1 MKNLK
6 TSNNT
11 NKNNDHTEISL
22 GRVLPR
28 LEYTSDAPVKLV
40 FLVLY
45 ILGAIL
51 IWNTQADIA
60 ASTEK
65 IEYISPIAEFAAKN
79 IFVTYLIIAG
89 IAVTILILT
98 PIGMRSVQDRLKS
111 IGLVNHSE
119 AVPELK
125 GKHKDRNNPRI
136 SIWEFTS
143 QGIPLKVWK
152 DKQAAIETALDI
164 TIVKMK
170 NGSGKSRVLIHA
182 VPAVSDLPDII
193 KWNDKLLSQ
202 QSFVLK
208 LGESFTGPVT
218 VDLARVPH
226 ILLGGAT
233 GSGKSVLLK
242 LLLMQANKK
251 GANVCIADFKGG
263 VDFPPVWHKECRMCF
278 EEQATL
284 ELLTELTEELERRK
298 HLLKAAGL
306 PNIDHYNVA
315 TGENL
320 QRYIF
325 ACDELA
331 EMLDKTGLTKEQ
343 KEIVVKI
350 ESKLS
355 VIARQGRAFG
365 IHLILATQ
373 RPDSAILNG
382 QIKNNLNCRICGR
395 ADNVL
400 SMIILDKTD
409 AADQI
414 PEDAQ
419 GRFLLNDGTMFQAY
433 WFDDAVGI
441 AGPHP

>member
-1 MKNLK
+1 MKATK
-6 TSNNT
+6 TPK
-11 NKNNDHTEISL
+11 KNDTTKISL

-28 LEYTSDAPVKLV
+28 LDATSDAPVKLI
-40 FLVLY
+40 FLILY
-45 ILGAIL
+45 ILGAVL
-51 IWNTQADIA
+51 IWHTQADIA

-65 IEYISPIAEFAAKN
+65 IQYISPIAEFAARN
-79 IFVTYLIIAG
+79 IFATYLIVAG
-89 IAVTILILT
+89 IVVTILILT
-98 PIGMRSVQDRLKS
+98 PIGKRSVQKQLQT
-111 IGLVNHSE
+111 IGLVNHAE

-125 GKHKDRNNPRI
+125 SKRKDKQNPKI
-136 SIWEFTS
+136 TIWEFTS
-143 QGIPLKVWK
+143 QGIPLKAWK
-152 DKQAAIETALDI
+152 DKKEAIETALDI

-193 KWNDKLLSQ
+193 KWKDKYLSQ
-202 QSFVLK
+202 QSFVLN

-218 VDLARVPH
+218 MDLARVPH

-242 LLLMQANKK
+242 LLLLQANKK

-278 EEQATL
+278 EEQSTL
-284 ELLTELTEELERRK
+284 ELLTELAEELERRK
-298 HLLKAAGL
+298 RLLKAAGL
-306 PNIDHYNVA
+306 PNIDHYNAA
-315 TGENL
+315 TGDNL
-320 QRYIF
+320 KRYIF

-343 KEIVVKI
+343 KEIAVKI
-350 ESKLS
+350 ESRLS

-373 RPDSAILNG
+373 RPDSTILNG
-382 QIKNNLNCRICGR
+382 QIKNNINCRICGR

-400 SMIILDKTD
+400 SQIILDNTN

-419 GRFLLNDGTMFQAY
+419 GRFLLHDGTVFQAY
-433 WFDDAVGI
+433 WFDDTGGI
-441 AGPHP
+441 

>member
-1 MKNLK
+1 MKVPKK
-6 TSNNT
+6 TNT
-11 NKNNDHTEISL
+11 TKIGL
-22 GRVLPR
+22 GRILPR
-28 LEYTSDAPVKLV
+28 LDSTSDAPVKLI
-40 FLVLY
+40 FLILY
-45 ILGAIL
+45 ILGAVL

-65 IEYISPIAEFAAKN
+65 IEYISPIAAFAAKN
-79 IFVTYLIIAG
+79 IFVTYMIIAG
-89 IAVTILILT
+89 ITVTILILT
-98 PIGMRSVQDRLKS
+98 PIGRRSVQERLKS
-111 IGLVNHSE
+111 IGLVNHAE

-125 GKHKDRNNPRI
+125 SKRKDKQNPKI

-152 DKQAAIETALDI
+152 DKKEAIETVLDI

-170 NGSGKSRVLIHA
+170 NGPGKSRVLIHA
-182 VPAVSDLPDII
+182 VPAVSDLPDMIQW
-193 KWNDKLLSQ
+193 KDKYLSQ
-202 QSFVLK
+202 QSFVLN
-208 LGESFTGPVT
+208 LGESFTGPVS
-218 VDLARVPH
+218 VDLVRIPH

-233 GSGKSVLLK
+233 GSGKSILLK

-263 VDFPPVWHKECRMCF
+263 VDFPPVWHKKCRMCF
-278 EEQATL
+278 EEQSTL

-298 HLLKAAGL
+298 QLLKASGL
-306 PNIDHYNVA
+306 PNIDHHNAA
-315 TGENL
+315 TGDNL
-320 QRYIF
+320 KRYIF

-343 KEIVVKI
+343 KEIVGKI
-350 ESKLS
+350 EGLLGT
-355 VIARQGRAFG
+355 IARQGRAFG

-382 QIKNNLNCRICGR
+382 QIKNNINCRICGR

-409 AADQI
+409 AADLI

-419 GRFLLNDGTMFQAY
+419 GRFLLHDSTMFQAY
-433 WFDDAVGI
+433 WYDDTG
-441 AGPHP
+441 GG

>member
-1 MKNLK
+1 MKNTKIPKK
-6 TSNNT
+6 TDT
-11 NKNNDHTEISL
+11 TKISL
-22 GRVLPR
+22 GRNLPG
-28 LEYTSDAPVKLV
+28 LDSTSDAPVKLI
-40 FLVLY
+40 FLILY
-45 ILGAIL
+45 ILGTVL
-51 IWNTQADIA
+51 IWHTQADIA

-65 IEYISPIAEFAAKN
+65 IEYISPIAEFAARN
-79 IFVTYLIIAG
+79 IFATYMIIAG

-98 PIGMRSVQDRLKS
+98 PIGKRSVQDQLKS

-125 GKHKDRNNPRI
+125 RKRKDKMNPRI

-152 DKQAAIETALDI
+152 DKKEAIETALDI

-182 VPAVSDLPDII
+182 VPAVSDLPDMT
-193 KWNDKLLSQ
+193 KWQDKFLSQ
-202 QSFVLK
+202 QSFILN
-208 LGESFTGPVT
+208 LGDSFIGPVT

-242 LLLMQANKK
+242 LLLMQAYKK

-278 EEQATL
+278 EEQSTL

-298 HLLKAAGL
+298 QLLKASGL
-306 PNIDHYNVA
+306 PNIDHYNAA

-331 EMLDKTGLTKEQ
+331 QMLDKTGLTKDQ
-343 KEIVVKI
+343 KETVNKI
-350 ESKLS
+350 EGLLS
-355 VIARQGRAFG
+355 TIARQGRAFG

-382 QIKNNLNCRICGR
+382 QIKNNINCRICGR

-400 SMIILDKTD
+400 SMIIIDKTD

-419 GRFLLNDGTMFQAY
+419 GRFLLQDGTMFQAY
-433 WFDDAVGI
+433 WFDDTGGV
-441 AGPHP
+441 

>member
-1 MKNLK
+1 MKATK
-6 TSNNT
+6 TPK
-11 NKNNDHTEISL
+11 KNDTTKISL
-22 GRVLPR
+22 GSLLPR
-28 LEYTSDAPVKLV
+28 LDATSDTPVKLIL
-40 FLVLY
+40 LVLY
-45 ILGAIL
+45 ILGAVL
-51 IWNTQADIA
+51 IWHTQADIA
-60 ASTEK
+60 ASAEK
-65 IEYISPIAEFAAKN
+65 IEYISPIAEFAARN
-79 IFVTYLIIAG
+79 IFTTYLIVAG
-89 IAVTILILT
+89 IVTTILILI
-98 PIGMRSVQDRLKS
+98 PIGKRSVQDQLKS
-111 IGLVNHSE
+111 IGLINHTE

-125 GKHKDRNNPRI
+125 SKRKDKQNPRI

-182 VPAVSDLPDII
+182 VPAVSDLPDMI
-193 KWNDKLLSQ
+193 KWKDKFLSQ
-202 QSFVLK
+202 QSFILN
-208 LGESFTGPVT
+208 LGESFTGTVT

-251 GANVCIADFKGG
+251 GAYVCIADFKGG

-278 EEQATL
+278 EEQSTL
-284 ELLTELTEELERRK
+284 ELLAELVKELERRK
-298 HLLKAAGL
+298 QLLKAAGL
-306 PNIDHYNVA
+306 PNIDHYNAA

-343 KEIVVKI
+343 KETVVKI
-350 ESKLS
+350 EGLLGT
-355 VIARQGRAFG
+355 IARQGRAFG

-373 RPDSAILNG
+373 RPDSTILNG
-382 QIKNNLNCRICGR
+382 QIKNNINFRICGR

-409 AADQI
+409 ATDQI

-419 GRFLLNDGTMFQAY
+419 GRFLLHDGTMFQAY
-433 WFDDAVGI
+433 WFEDSSL
-441 AGPHP
+441 

>member
-1 MKNLK
+1 MKATK
-6 TSNNT
+6 TPK
-11 NKNNDHTEISL
+11 KNDTTKISL

-28 LEYTSDAPVKLV
+28 LDATSDAPVKLI
-40 FLVLY
+40 FLILY
-45 ILGAIL
+45 ILGAVL
-51 IWNTQADIA
+51 IWHTQADIA

-65 IEYISPIAEFAAKN
+65 IQYISPIAEFAARN
-79 IFVTYLIIAG
+79 IFATYLIVAG
-89 IAVTILILT
+89 IVVTILILT
-98 PIGMRSVQDRLKS
+98 PIGKRSVQKQLQT
-111 IGLVNHSE
+111 IGLVNHAA

-125 GKHKDRNNPRI
+125 SKRKDKQNPKI
-136 SIWEFTS
+136 TIWEFTS
-143 QGIPLKVWK
+143 QGIPLKAWK
-152 DKQAAIETALDI
+152 NKKEAIETALDI

-170 NGSGKSRVLIHA
+170 NGSGKSRVLIYA

-193 KWNDKLLSQ
+193 KWKDKYLSQ
-202 QSFVLK
+202 QSFVLN

-218 VDLARVPH
+218 MDLARVPH

-278 EEQATL
+278 EEQSTL
-284 ELLTELTEELERRK
+284 ELLTELAEELERRK
-298 HLLKAAGL
+298 RLLKAAGL
-306 PNIDHYNVA
+306 PNIDHYNAV

-355 VIARQGRAFG
+355 IIARQGRAFG

-373 RPDSAILNG
+373 RPDSTILNG
-382 QIKNNLNCRICGR
+382 QIKNNINCRICGR

-400 SMIILDKTD
+400 SMIILDNTD

-419 GRFLLNDGTMFQAY
+419 GRFLLHDGTIFQAY
-433 WFDDAVGI
+433 WFDDTGGI
-441 AGPHP
+441 

>member
-1 MKNLK
+1 MKAAKTLK
-6 TSNNT
+6 SNQ
-11 NKNNDHTEISL
+11 NNVTTKISL

-28 LEYTSDAPVKLV
+28 LDATSDAPVKLI
-40 FLVLY
+40 FLILY

-65 IEYISPIAEFAAKN
+65 IEYISPIAEFAARN
-79 IFVTYLIIAG
+79 IFVTYLIVAG

-98 PIGMRSVQDRLKS
+98 PIGKRSVQEKLKS
-111 IGLVNHSE
+111 ISLVNHSE

-125 GKHKDRNNPRI
+125 SKRKDKKNPRI
-136 SIWEFTS
+136 TIWEFTS

-152 DKQAAIETALDI
+152 DKKEAIETALDI

-170 NGSGKSRVLIHA
+170 NESGKSRVHIHA
-182 VPAVSDLPDII
+182 VPAVSDLPDMIQW
-193 KWNDKLLSQ
+193 KDKYLSQ
-202 QSFVLK
+202 QSFILN
-208 LGESFTGPVT
+208 LGESFTGHVT

-233 GSGKSVLLK
+233 GSGKSILLK

-263 VDFPPVWHKECRMCF
+263 VDFPPVWHKECQMCF
-278 EEQATL
+278 EEQSTL

-298 HLLKAAGL
+298 RLLKAAGL
-306 PNIDHYNVA
+306 PNIDHYNAV

-331 EMLDKTGLTKEQ
+331 EMLDKTGLTKDQ
-343 KEIVVKI
+343 KEIVAKI
-350 ESKLS
+350 ESRLS
-355 VIARQGRAFG
+355 IIARQGRAFG

-373 RPDSAILNG
+373 RPDSTILNG
-382 QIKNNLNCRICGR
+382 QIKNNINCRICGR

-400 SMIILDKTD
+400 SMIILDNTD

-433 WFDDAVGI
+433 WFDDTGGI
-441 AGPHP
+441 

>member
-1 MKNLK
+1 MKATK
-6 TSNNT
+6 TPK
-11 NKNNDHTEISL
+11 KNDTTKISL

-28 LEYTSDAPVKLV
+28 LDATSDAPVKLI
-40 FLVLY
+40 FLILY
-45 ILGAIL
+45 ILGAVL
-51 IWNTQADIA
+51 IWHTQADIA

-65 IEYISPIAEFAAKN
+65 IQYISPIAEFAARN
-79 IFVTYLIIAG
+79 IFATYLIVAG
-89 IAVTILILT
+89 IVVTILILT
-98 PIGMRSVQDRLKS
+98 PIGKRSVQKQLQT
-111 IGLVNHSE
+111 IGLVNHAE

-125 GKHKDRNNPRI
+125 SKRKDKQNPKI
-136 SIWEFTS
+136 TIWEFTS
-143 QGIPLKVWK
+143 QGIPLKAWK
-152 DKQAAIETALDI
+152 DKKEAIETALDI

-193 KWNDKLLSQ
+193 KWKDKYLSQ
-202 QSFVLK
+202 QSFVLN

-278 EEQATL
+278 EEQSTL
-284 ELLTELTEELERRK
+284 ELLTELAEELERRK
-298 HLLKAAGL
+298 RLLKAAGL
-306 PNIDHYNVA
+306 PNIDHYNAA
-315 TGENL
+315 TGDNL
-320 QRYIF
+320 KRYIF

-343 KEIVVKI
+343 KEIAVKI
-350 ESKLS
+350 ESRLS

-373 RPDSAILNG
+373 RPDSTILNG
-382 QIKNNLNCRICGR
+382 QIKNNINCRICGR

-400 SMIILDKTD
+400 SQIILDNTN

-419 GRFLLNDGTMFQAY
+419 GRFLLHDGTVFQAY
-433 WFDDAVGI
+433 WFDDTGGI
-441 AGPHP
+441 

>member
-1 MKNLK
+1 MKETKSPKKNDSTK
-6 TSNNT
+6 TG
-11 NKNNDHTEISL
+11 L

-28 LEYTSDAPVKLV
+28 LDSTSDATVKLI

-45 ILGAIL
+45 ILGAVL

-60 ASTEK
+60 ANTDK
-65 IEYISPIAEFAAKN
+65 IEYISPIAEFAARN

-89 IAVTILILT
+89 IAVIILILT
-98 PIGMRSVQDRLKS
+98 PIGKRSVQDQLKS

-125 GKHKDRNNPRI
+125 SKRKDKKNPKI
-136 SIWEFTS
+136 TIWEFTS

-170 NGSGKSRVLIHA
+170 NGTGKSRVLIHA
-182 VPAVSDLPDII
+182 VPADSDLPDMIQW
-193 KWNDKLLSQ
+193 KDKYLSQ
-202 QSFVLK
+202 QSFILN
-208 LGESFTGPVT
+208 LGESFTGPDN
-218 VDLARVPH
+218 VDLTRVPH

-233 GSGKSVLLK
+233 GIGKSVLLK
-242 LLLMQANKK
+242 LLLMQATKK
-251 GANVCIADFKGG
+251 GADVCIADFKGG

-278 EEQATL
+278 EEQSTL
-284 ELLTELTEELERRK
+284 ELLTELVEELERRK
-298 HLLKAAGL
+298 LLLKASGL
-306 PNIDHYNVA
+306 PNIDHHNAA

-350 ESKLS
+350 EGLLGT
-355 VIARQGRAFG
+355 IARQGRAFG

-373 RPDSAILNG
+373 RPDSTILNG
-382 QIKNNLNCRICGR
+382 QIKNNINCRICGR

-400 SMIILDKTD
+400 SMIILDNTD
-409 AADQI
+409 AADLI

-419 GRFLLNDGTMFQAY
+419 GRFLLKGGSMFQAY
-433 WFDDAVGI
+433 WFEDSSL
-441 AGPHP
+441 

>member
-1 MKNLK
+1 MKAAK
-6 TSNNT
+6 SPKSIQNNA
-11 NKNNDHTEISL
+11 NTETGL
-22 GRVLPR
+22 GRTLLR
-28 LEYTSDAPVKLV
+28 LDSTSDAPVKLI
-40 FLVLY
+40 FLILY
-45 ILGAIL
+45 ILGAVL
-51 IWNTQADIA
+51 IWHTQKDIA

-65 IEYISPIAEFAAKN
+65 IEYISPIAEFVAKN
-79 IFVTYLIIAG
+79 IFVTYLISAG

-98 PIGMRSVQDRLKS
+98 PIGKRSVQDQLKS
-111 IGLVNHSE
+111 IGLINHSE

-125 GKHKDRNNPRI
+125 HKRKDKQNPKI
-136 SIWEFTS
+136 TIWEFTS

-182 VPAVSDLPDII
+182 VPAVSDLPEMIRW
-193 KWNDKLLSQ
+193 KDKFLSQ
-202 QSFVLK
+202 QSFILN

-218 VDLARVPH
+218 VDLTRVPH

-242 LLLMQANKK
+242 LLLMQATKK
-251 GANVCIADFKGG
+251 GTNVCIADFKGG

-278 EEQATL
+278 EEQSTL
-284 ELLTELTEELERRK
+284 ELLIELTEELERRK
-298 HLLKAAGL
+298 QLLKVAGM
-306 PNIDHYNVA
+306 PNIDHYNAA

-350 ESKLS
+350 ESRLS

-373 RPDSAILNG
+373 RPDSTILNG
-382 QIKNNLNCRICGR
+382 QIKNNINCRICGR

-400 SMIILDKTD
+400 SMIILDNTD

-433 WFDDAVGI
+433 WFDDSEMDL
-441 AGPHP
+441 HSKR

>member
-1 MKNLK
+1 MKTTK
-6 TSNNT
+6 TPKKT
-11 NKNNDHTEISL
+11 DTTKISL

-28 LEYTSDAPVKLV
+28 LNATSDAPVKLIL
-40 FLVLY
+40 LVLY
-45 ILGAIL
+45 ILGAVL
-51 IWNTQADIA
+51 IWNTQTDIA
-60 ASTEK
+60 AATEN
-65 IEYISPIAEFAAKN
+65 IEYISPIAQFAAKN
-79 IFVTYLIIAG
+79 IFVTYLLVAG

-98 PIGMRSVQDRLKS
+98 PIGKRSVQERLKC

-125 GKHKDRNNPRI
+125 SKRKDKQNPKI

-143 QGIPLKVWK
+143 QGIPLKAWK
-152 DKQAAIETALDI
+152 DKKEAIETALDI
-164 TIVKMK
+164 TIVKIK

-182 VPAVSDLPDII
+182 VPAVSDLPDVIRW
-193 KWNDKLLSQ
+193 KDRYLSQ
-202 QSFVLK
+202 QSFILS
-208 LGESFTGPVT
+208 LGESFTGPVS

-251 GANVCIADFKGG
+251 GTNVCIADFKGG

-278 EEQATL
+278 EEQSTL

-298 HLLKAAGL
+298 QRLKASGL
-306 PNIDHYNVA
+306 PNIDHHNAA
-315 TGENL
+315 TGDNL
-320 QRYIF
+320 KRYIF

-343 KEIVVKI
+343 KETVVKI
-350 ESKLS
+350 EGPLGT
-355 VIARQGRAFG
+355 IARQGRAFG

-382 QIKNNLNCRICGR
+382 QIKNNINCRICGR

-419 GRFLLNDGTMFQAY
+419 GRFLLHDGTMFQAY
-433 WFDDAVGI
+433 WFDDTG
-441 AGPHP
+441 GG

>member
-1 MKNLK
+1 MKTTK
-6 TSNNT
+6 TPKSDPNNSVT
-11 NKNNDHTEISL
+11 KISL

-28 LEYTSDAPVKLV
+28 LDSTSDAPLKLI
-40 FLVLY
+40 FLILY
-45 ILGAIL
+45 ILGAVL
-51 IWNTQADIA
+51 IWHTQADIA

-65 IEYISPIAEFAAKN
+65 IEYISPIAEFAANN
-79 IFVTYLIIAG
+79 IFVTYLLGAG
-89 IAVTILILT
+89 ILVTILILT
-98 PIGMRSVQDRLKS
+98 PIGKRSVQEQLRS
-111 IGLVNHSE
+111 IGLVNHAD

-125 GKHKDRNNPRI
+125 SKRKDKQNPKI
-136 SIWEFTS
+136 TIWEFTS
-143 QGIPLKVWK
+143 QGIPLKVWQ
-152 DKQAAIETALDI
+152 DKQAAIETTLDI

-170 NGSGKSRVLIHA
+170 NGSGKSRVLIQA
-182 VPAVSDLPDII
+182 VPAVSDLPDMI
-193 KWNDKLLSQ
+193 KWKDKYLSQ
-202 QSFVLK
+202 QSFVLN
-208 LGESFTGPVT
+208 LGESFTGTIT

-242 LLLMQANKK
+242 LLLMQATKK
-251 GANVCIADFKGG
+251 GAKVCIADFKGG
-263 VDFPPVWHKECRMCF
+263 VDFPPVWHKKCRMCF
-278 EEQATL
+278 EEQSAL

-298 HLLKAAGL
+298 QLLKAAGL
-306 PNIDHYNVA
+306 PNIDHYNAV
-315 TGENL
+315 TGEKL

-350 ESKLS
+350 EGLLGT
-355 VIARQGRAFG
+355 IARQGRAFG

-382 QIKNNLNCRICGR
+382 QIKNNINCRICGR

-419 GRFLLNDGTMFQAY
+419 GRFLLHDGTMFQAY
-433 WFDDAVGI
+433 WFDDTGGI
-441 AGPHP
+441 

>member
-1 MKNLK
+1 MKATK
-6 TSNNT
+6 TPKKTNT
-11 NKNNDHTEISL
+11 TKISL

-28 LEYTSDAPVKLV
+28 LDSTSDAPVKLI
-40 FLVLY
+40 FLILY

-51 IWNTQADIA
+51 IWHTQADIA
-60 ASTEK
+60 ASAEK
-65 IEYISPIAEFAAKN
+65 IEYISPIAEFAARN
-79 IFVTYLIIAG
+79 IFTTYLIVAG
-89 IAVTILILT
+89 IVTTILIMI
-98 PIGMRSVQDRLKS
+98 PIGKRSVQDQLKS
-111 IGLVNHSE
+111 IGLVNHAE

-125 GKHKDRNNPRI
+125 SKRKDKQNPKI

-152 DKQAAIETALDI
+152 DKKEAIETVLDI

-170 NGSGKSRVLIHA
+170 NGSGKSRVLIYA
-182 VPAVSDLPDII
+182 VPAVSDLPNMIEW
-193 KWNDKLLSQ
+193 KDKYLSQ
-202 QSFVLK
+202 QSFILN

-242 LLLMQANKK
+242 LLLMQATKK
-251 GANVCIADFKGG
+251 GADVCIADFKGG

-278 EEQATL
+278 EEQSTL

-298 HLLKAAGL
+298 KLLKASGL
-306 PNIDHYNVA
+306 PNIDHYNAA

-343 KEIVVKI
+343 KETVIKI
-350 ESKLS
+350 EGLLGT
-355 VIARQGRAFG
+355 IARQGRAFG

-373 RPDSAILNG
+373 RPDSTILNG
-382 QIKNNLNCRICGR
+382 QIKNNINCRICGR

-419 GRFLLNDGTMFQAY
+419 GRFLLHDGTMFQAY
-433 WFDDAVGI
+433 WFEEGSL
-441 AGPHP
+441 

>member
-1 MKNLK
+1 MKATK
-6 TSNNT
+6 TPKKT
-11 NKNNDHTEISL
+11 NTEISL

-28 LEYTSDAPVKLV
+28 LDATSDAPVKLI
-40 FLVLY
+40 FLILY
-45 ILGAIL
+45 ILGAVL
-51 IWNTQADIA
+51 IWHTQADIA

-79 IFVTYLIIAG
+79 IFATYLIVAG

-98 PIGMRSVQDRLKS
+98 PIGKRSVQDQLKS

-125 GKHKDRNNPRI
+125 SKHKDRNNPRI

-170 NGSGKSRVLIHA
+170 NGSGKSRVLLHT
-182 VPAVSDLPDII
+182 VPAVSDLPDMIQW
-193 KWNDKLLSQ
+193 KDKYLSQ
-202 QSFVLK
+202 QSFILK

-263 VDFPPVWHKECRMCF
+263 VDFPPVWHKECQMCF
-278 EEQATL
+278 EEQSTL

-298 HLLKAAGL
+298 QLLKTSGL
-306 PNIDHYNVA
+306 PNIDHHNAA
-315 TGENL
+315 TGDNL
-320 QRYIF
+320 KRYIF

-343 KEIVVKI
+343 KEIVAKI
-350 ESKLS
+350 ENRLS

-373 RPDSAILNG
+373 RPDSNILNG
-382 QIKNNLNCRICGR
+382 QIKNNINCRICGR

-400 SMIILDKTD
+400 SMIILDNTD
-409 AADQI
+409 AADLI
-414 PEDAQ
+414 PDDAQ
-419 GRFLLNDGTMFQAY
+419 GRFLLKGGAMFQAY
-433 WFDDAVGI
+433 WFDDTGGV
-441 AGPHP
+441 

>member
-1 MKNLK
+1 MKATK
-6 TSNNT
+6 TPKKT
-11 NKNNDHTEISL
+11 NSTKIGL
-22 GRVLPR
+22 GRTLPR
-28 LEYTSDAPVKLV
+28 PDSTSDAPVKLI
-40 FLVLY
+40 FLILY
-45 ILGAIL
+45 ILGAVL

-60 ASTEK
+60 AATEN
-65 IEYISPIAEFAAKN
+65 IELISPVAEFASKN
-79 IFVTYLIIAG
+79 IFVAYLLVAG

-98 PIGMRSVQDRLKS
+98 PIVKRSVQDQLKS
-111 IGLVNHSE
+111 IGLINHSE
-119 AVPELK
+119 SVPELK
-125 GKHKDRNNPRI
+125 RKTKDKLNPRVF
-136 SIWEFTS
+136 IWEFTS
-143 QGIPLKVWK
+143 EGIPLKVWK

-170 NGSGKSRVLIHA
+170 NKSGKSRVLLYA
-182 VPAVSDLPDII
+182 VPAISDLPDII
-193 KWNDKLLSQ
+193 EWNDKYLSQ
-202 QSFVLK
+202 QSFVLN

-263 VDFPPVWHKECRMCF
+263 VDFPPIWHKECRMCF

-298 HLLKAAGL
+298 QLLKASGL
-306 PNIDHYNVA
+306 PNIDHYNAA
-315 TGENL
+315 TGDNL

-350 ESKLS
+350 EGLLGT
-355 VIARQGRAFG
+355 IARQGRAFG

-373 RPDSAILNG
+373 RPDSTILNG
-382 QIKNNLNCRICGR
+382 QIKNNINFRICGR

-419 GRFLLNDGTMFQAY
+419 GRFILHDGTMFQAY
-433 WFDDAVGI
+433 WFDDTG
-441 AGPHP
+441 GT

>member
-1 MKNLK
+1 MKAK
-6 TSNNT
+6 KSPK
-11 NKNNDHTEISL
+11 KNDTTKISL
-22 GRVLPR
+22 GRSLPR
-28 LEYTSDAPVKLV
+28 LDSTCDAPVKLI
-40 FLVLY
+40 FLILY
-45 ILGAIL
+45 IWGAVL

-79 IFVTYLIIAG
+79 IFVTYLLVAG
-89 IAVTILILT
+89 IAVTILIFF
-98 PIGMRSVQDRLKS
+98 PIGKRSVQDQLKS
-111 IGLVNHSE
+111 IGLINHSD

-125 GKHKDRNNPRI
+125 HKRKDKQNPKI

-182 VPAVSDLPDII
+182 VPAVSDLPDMI
-193 KWNDKLLSQ
+193 KWKDKYLST
-202 QSFVLK
+202 QSFILN

-218 VDLARVPH
+218 VDLVRVPH

-263 VDFPPVWHKECRMCF
+263 VDFPPVWHNECRMCF
-278 EEQATL
+278 DEQSTL
-284 ELLTELTEELERRK
+284 ELLTELTEELEHRK
-298 HLLKAAGL
+298 LLLKASGQ
-306 PNIDHYNVA
+306 PNIDYYNAA

-320 QRYIF
+320 KRYIF
-325 ACDELA
+325 ACDEVA
-331 EMLDKTGLTKEQ
+331 EMLDKIGLTKEQ
-343 KEIVVKI
+343 KETANKI

-355 VIARQGRAFG
+355 MIARQGRAFG
-365 IHLILATQ
+365 IHLMLATQ
-373 RPDSAILNG
+373 RPDSNILHG
-382 QIKNNLNCRICGR
+382 QIKNNITYRICGR

-400 SMIILDKTD
+400 SQIILDNTS
-409 AADQI
+409 AAEQI
-414 PEDAQ
+414 PEDSQ
-419 GRFLLNDGTMFQAY
+419 GRFILNDGTVFQAY
-433 WFDDAVGI
+433 WFDDTGGI
-441 AGPHP
+441 